1 MGLRR
6 AGTLGK
12 TMRKPIFIE
21 LMKDSAK
28 TSKKGGP
35 EVVRGEQKTEPE
47 KPKDGG
53 SYRRGKG

>member
-1 MGLRR
+1 
-6 AGTLGK
+6 
-12 TMRKPIFIE
+12 
-21 LMKDSAK
+21 MKDSAK